1 MENKLLSCPFCG
13 KIDTLIVGSDLELSC
28 KEDYDDWS
36 ELNSETFAV
45 VCDFLK
51 GGCGAT
57 SGFRDSKEFAIHT
70 WNTRALSERHQRLVE
85 AAKGMLNAVTVL
97 CGDDDNSCFSTCS
110 LAKEC
115 DKDSGNDCL
124 WVVRLRAALE
134 GEG

>member
-45 VCDFLK
+45 ACDFLK

-70 WNTRALSERHQRLVE
+70 WNTRSRPEAVKRLVKAASDALSLME
-85 AAKGMLNAVTVL
+85 AHALI
-97 CGDDDNSCFSTCS
+97 DHPYY
-110 LAKEC
+110 E
-115 DKDSGNDCL
+115 
-124 WVVRLRAALE
+124 ALE
-134 GEG
+134 SALAEIGGEGGE

>member
-1 MENKLLSCPFCG
+1 MMGTKLLPCPFCG

-45 VCDFLK
+45 ACDFLK

-70 WNTRALSERHQRLVE
+70 WNTRTPTDPEDH
-85 AAKGMLNAVTVL
+85 
-97 CGDDDNSCFSTCS
+97 
-110 LAKEC
+110 
-115 DKDSGNDCL
+115 
-124 WVVRLRAALE
+124 
-134 GEG
+134 